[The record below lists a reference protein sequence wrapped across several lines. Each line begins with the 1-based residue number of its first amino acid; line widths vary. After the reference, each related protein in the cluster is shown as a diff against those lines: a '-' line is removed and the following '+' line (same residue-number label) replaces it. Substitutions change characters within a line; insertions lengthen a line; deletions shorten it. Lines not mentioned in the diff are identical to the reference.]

1 MIKINIELDYNSDS
15 YVRSLLALKELS
27 EAINSI
33 DDLFI
38 IKVCTKVIEDNEE
51 NQS

>member
-15 YVRSLLALKELS
+15 YAGALLALKELG
-27 EAINSI
+27 ETINSN